1 MSDLPRAG
9 SHIHLIAVCGVG
21 MASLAGLLQ
30 ARGYRVTGSDQNIYP
45 PMSTYLAEIGIEVL
59 SGYRPEHVSN
69 RPDLVVVG
77 NAISRNNPEA
87 QAVLGQNIPYISFPQ
102 ALGRFLIGA
111 RTSLVIAG
119 THGKTTTTALAA
131 WVLTRAGLDPG
142 FFIGGVPLNFDSGW
156 KVGTGDHIVIEGDEY
171 DTAFFD
177 KGPKFLHYRPRH
189 VILTGVEFDHADI
202 YRDLDHVKTAFGR
215 LVDIIPA
222 DGSLV
227 VCADYPA
234 ALEISSGAR
243 CGSVTYG
250 DCGDWTAGDIRFDQG
265 RTFFE
270 PCYRGKSE
278 GRVEVS
284 LIGRHNLKNALSVYA
299 MGRTIG
305 FEREQL
311 LDGFRT
317 FCGVKR
323 RQETRGEQRGV
334 LVIDDFAH
342 HPTAVRRRS
351 KESRQPIKDGGS
363 GPSSSRAAT
372 PANETYSRKSLPA
385 RWRWPIRSSSQTSIS
400 RKRFPRM
407 SGFPSK
413 TSRARSISLSLSRT
427 LGSLRAR
434 PKSRLTWRARP
445 VRAIS
450 F

>member
-102 ALGRFLIGA
+102 AFGRFLIGA

-142 FFIGGVPLNFDSGW
+142 FFIGGVPLNFGSGW

-202 YRDLDHVKTAFGR
+202 YRDLDT
-215 LVDIIPA
+215 
-222 DGSLV
+222 
-227 VCADYPA
+227 
-234 ALEISSGAR
+234 
-243 CGSVTYG
+243 
-250 DCGDWTAGDIRFDQG
+250 
-265 RTFFE
+265 
-270 PCYRGKSE
+270 
-278 GRVEVS
+278 
-284 LIGRHNLKNALSVYA
+284 
-299 MGRTIG
+299 
-305 FEREQL
+305 
-311 LDGFRT
+311 
-317 FCGVKR
+317 
-323 RQETRGEQRGV
+323 
-334 LVIDDFAH
+334 
-342 HPTAVRRRS
+342 
-351 KESRQPIKDGGS
+351 
-363 GPSSSRAAT
+363 
-372 PANETYSRKSLPA
+372 
-385 RWRWPIRSSSQTSIS
+385 
-400 RKRFPRM
+400 
-407 SGFPSK
+407 
-413 TSRARSISLSLSRT
+413 
-427 LGSLRAR
+427 
-434 PKSRLTWRARP
+434 
-445 VRAIS
+445 
-450 F
+450 

>member
-142 FFIGGVPLNFDSGW
+142 FFIGGVPLNFGSGW

-250 DCGDWTAGDIRFDQG
+250 DRGDWTAGDIRFDQG

-299 MGRTIG
+299 MGRAIG

-317 FCGVKR
+317 FRGVKR
-323 RQETRGEQRGV
+323 RQEIRGEQRGV

-342 HPTAVRRRS
+342 HPTAVRETIE
-351 KESRQPIKDGGS
+351 ESRQPIKDGGS

-413 TSRARSISLSLSRT
+413 TSRARSISLSLSRA
-427 LGSLRAR
+427 LGSLPAR
-434 PKSRLTWRARP
+434 PKSRLT
-445 VRAIS
+445 
-450 F
+450 